1 MENVLFWI
9 IFGVTQ
15 IARASGDIC
24 FNFDRDFT
32 YIEFEC
38 DDGCCGTDSMNQECC
53 DKKCCGM
60 TVSHVATYPQR
71 QIPYPQYVTTSFMQ
85 NPSGSTLPPTYQSIY
100 G

>member
-53 DKKCCGM
+53 DKKCCGKECCDSECCDDEDAAWLGWAIAGVVIGSIL
-60 TVSHVATYPQR
+60 T
-71 QIPYPQYVTTSFMQ
+71 ISF
-85 NPSGSTLPPTYQSIY
+85 IE
-100 G
+100 